1 MCKIN
6 SFLYL
11 YLCAGKLALL
21 DLGNNSITAK
31 GAFYVAE
38 YIKRSKSLVWLN
50 LYMNDIGDEVYYYNI
65 QIDNHVFCILGYVCI
80 LMIFQWVQGAK
91 KVADALKQ
99 NRSIATIDIVRSDIF
114 FSSLSKSI
122 CEC

>member
-1 MCKIN
+1 M
-6 SFLYL
+6 SRLTLSYL

-50 LYMNDIGDEVYYYNI
+50 LYMNDIGDEVYYYTSNLYT
-65 QIDNHVFCILGYVCI
+65 CLSI
-80 LMIFQWVQGAK
+80 LMIFNGFRELKRLQMLSSKTVQ
-91 KVADALKQ
+91 
-99 NRSIATIDIVRSDIF
+99 
-114 FSSLSKSI
+114 
-122 CEC
+122 